1 MIRSFDPRFEKN
13 DGFETEYLRVLYYDL
28 SKNYEETY
36 SSYQYTRLCTIAKGS
51 KHVTI
56 NDGSEF
62 TYKTSDFIVL
72 PPHTKV
78 NMKIE
83 EPTVAIVYE
92 ISGNLIDRTLTR
104 LENSLDKSLAKEQKQ
119 VGKISYDPLTRAHI
133 DRINHYCMSNDPNK
147 SFLIDLC
154 AQELAYGLI
163 KSANL
168 NQFHMEK
175 PDPVVYTKQYLQ
187 SHIYDKSD
195 TIGEIA
201 YRLNM
206 SPSNL
211 ITHFKKA
218 TGQTPKAYHN
228 LLKLHQSAEDL
239 HKHSVSEVCY
249 NLGFESVSYFIK
261 LFKEHYGL
269 TPKQFEL
276 QLKKNPH

>member
-1 MIRSFDPRFEKN
+1 MINCFDPRFEKN
-13 DGFETEYLRVLYYDL
+13 HGFETNYLKVLYYDL

-62 TYKTSDFIVL
+62 TYQTSDFIVL

-83 EPTVAIVYE
+83 EHTVAIVYE
-92 ISGNLIDRTLTR
+92 ISGSLIDQTLSK
-104 LENSLDKSLAKEQKQ
+104 LENQLDQPLSKDQKQ
-119 VGKISYDPLTRAHI
+119 VGKIGYDPLTRAHI
-133 DRINHYCMSNDPNK
+133 DRINHYCMSEDSNK

-163 KSANL
+163 KNANL
-168 NQFHMEK
+168 SKLHMEK
-175 PDPVVYTKQYLQ
+175 PDPVQYTKQYLK

-211 ITHFKKA
+211 ITHFKRA
-218 TGQTPKAYHN
+218 TQQTPKAYHN
-228 LLKLHQSAEDL
+228 QLKLLQAAEDL
-239 HKHSVSEVCY
+239 KNNSVSEVCY

-261 LFKEHYGL
+261 LFKEYYGI
-269 TPKQFEL
+269 TPKQYVL
-276 QLKKNPH
+276 NLKLKPQ